1 MDKQESVSENE
12 VTIGSSPSS
21 TGPAGSHFEGQVGAH
36 YLLSLLAN
44 AEPRGL
50 PGTSID
56 RVELQRAGEGRA
68 LDDVVVHA
76 RDSLGRP
83 GVLEVQVKREIT
95 FAPGDLV
102 FRDVVSQIA
111 KSSQRPD
118 FWDSNY
124 RLAIA
129 TAKIS
134 HKIAGPYQDV
144 LKSARE
150 LESAATFFSRLN
162 RRGAGNKDMRTFV
175 ETFRT
180 RLGEAGR
187 ANDDIAVWR
196 LLQRIQILV
205 FDFTAE
211 GSASAELARERAVRA
226 LHDDDASQAATLWS
240 VLIELAIDV
249 AASGGARARVQLQEE
264 LRTRAFRLAG
274 DRRFATA
281 RAALAEASQ
290 AALADIDDRVGDV
303 RLTRPERL
311 SAVHAA
317 LDQGRY
323 VEIQGD
329 AGVGKSGILKHFAVQ
344 VGAEA
349 RTVVLSPGHTTS
361 RGWVEMRSVLGFD
374 GTARDLLTD
383 LASTGAATLFIDNL
397 DFFTDDERRT
407 IVDLVR
413 AAAEVP
419 GVSVVVTIRR
429 SLESEKTDWIP
440 RDILD
445 RLGRATPITVDE
457 LSEIEVDDLR
467 EAAPQ
472 IAALLADSHPARD
485 VARNLF
491 RLSRLLRL
499 AARPGGPYTLRTEID
514 MAEQW
519 WETADGQ
526 SDDLHRERSRIL
538 RLLAERALSGPESV
552 DVHSHPARAVDA
564 LIASETLRDLRH
576 DRVTFRHDVLAE
588 WAIGFLLSRDDS
600 AIDRLPLTK
609 LAPARLARGV
619 ELAARIALE
628 RAEDTVAWEALLARF
643 SQEGVHG
650 SWRRAVLLAIVR
662 SEAGVSLL
670 GRVSALLV
678 SNRAALLKE
687 VIRTVM
693 AVDVTRFSDALVAA
707 GVDPELLPTDVD
719 LPTGLSWF
727 RLIAWLLTQGSNV
740 PAPAI
745 PDIVD
750 LYTAWSVGRLG
761 QDPITPLLIPW
772 LHQWLTEVETRHLG
786 DPWHRPAPFSGQLGG
801 LDALEGDL
809 RTGFL
814 LFCDKRPELAA
825 SYLRG
830 VMARP
835 HNEDTVR
842 SILKFRGALAKAA
855 PAELADLAAAAL
867 IPAPSDDVE
876 RRQNRVF
883 NDPFTHLDLA
893 FIPASPAQGPFFD
906 LLTHAPEHGLRLIR
920 RLVDHSI
927 AFYTRGRE
935 HGTDVFI
942 IPFAEG
948 SRDFPW
954 VRSYNWSREGG
965 GPSSVASG
973 LMALE
978 AWAHNRLENG
988 EDFDHVLQDVLG
1000 GPGAP
1005 ACYLLVAVDLLLSH
1019 WPASINAA
1027 ITFLGCPELVCIDRQ
1042 RQINDQMQFPDI
1054 FGVKQLQKEPAGT
1067 ATLDSLKK
1075 RPSRRLALDDLLAH
1089 YAFVQPPEIRRK
1101 LELLLRQA
1109 SERLGPPDSE
1119 ATLGDPELMAV
1130 HALNLIDPAKYR
1142 EVEVEL
1148 ADGTKSR
1155 RWQYVPPDAERKH
1168 FERLQ
1173 ERTRGRTDTANMQA
1187 ALAVALKDRTRS
1199 SASFATAAVEWAQS
1213 ADAPKDDDESWMQNQ
1228 AVVTAAMIAM
1238 RDGGGEVRTK
1248 SLGWAR
1254 GIFARAL
1261 EADDDAVHQVREG
1274 LQFNPIAIAF
1284 VGLIHALKEQR
1295 GSDDIRH
1302 LLSVALR
1309 PAAVHGFIAEVAVL
1323 AAIDERLPRALLRCG
1338 LVACIYR
1345 VRQWDASDSET
1356 DAAVLSLLAERDPDL
1371 QPFVGDDEVVSP
1383 LTRVTFHPSYSYE
1396 DFIEGFR
1403 PHDTGD
1409 RSLSLRLADGVFKRV
1424 CHAALAQPT
1433 KRFLLVIDE
1442 INRANVAKVLGELI
1456 TLLEIDKRGLLITLP
1471 QSKESFCIPPN
1482 VFLLGTMN
1490 TADRSIKLLDA
1501 ALRRRFAFIELMPD
1515 VEVLR
1520 GAKVGTLALDDF
1532 LEELNRRIAKTEGRE
1547 KQIGHSFLLEGGEP
1561 VTDADEFA
1569 RRFRQEILPLLQEY
1583 CYDDYT
1589 ALASYIGSKLVDKSA
1604 QTLDRERL
1612 SDADALVAAL
1622 EEEFGRREGGVV

>member
-1 MDKQESVSENE
+1 MNDNE
-12 VTIGSSPSS
+12 VTAGSSPAS
-21 TGPAGSHFEGQVGAH
+21 TGPAGGHFEGQVGAH
-36 YLLSLLAN
+36 YLLSLLTS

-50 PGTSID
+50 PGTLIE

-68 LDDVVVHA
+68 LDDIVVHA
-76 RDSLGRP
+76 RDSLDRP
-83 GVLEVQVKREIT
+83 GILEVQVKREIT
-95 FAPGDLV
+95 FAPGDSV
-102 FRDVVSQIA
+102 FRDVVHQIA

-175 ETFRT
+175 GTFRT
-180 RLGEAGR
+180 RLGEAGA
-187 ANDDIAVWR
+187 ANDDIAIWR

-226 LHDDDASQAATLWS
+226 LHDDDAAQAATLWS

-249 AASGGARARVQLQEE
+249 AASGGARTHLQLQEE
-264 LRTRAFRLAG
+264 LRAQAFRLAG
-274 DRRFATA
+274 DRRYATA

-290 AALADIDDRVGDV
+290 AALADIDDCVGDV

-311 SAVHAA
+311 AAVHAA

-329 AGVGKSGILKHFAVQ
+329 AGVGKSGILKHFAMK

-349 RTVVLSPGHTTS
+349 KTVVLSPGHTTP

-374 GTARDLLTD
+374 GTARDLLAD
-383 LASTGAATLFIDNL
+383 LASTGAAILFIDNL
-397 DFFTDDERRT
+397 DFFTDEERRT
-407 IVDLVR
+407 VIDLVR
-413 AAAEVP
+413 AASGVP
-419 GVSVVVTIRR
+419 GVSVVITIRR
-429 SLESEKTDWIP
+429 TLASERVHWLPSD
-440 RDILD
+440 DLD

-472 IAALLADSHPARD
+472 LAALLADSHPARD

-499 AARPGGPYTLRTEID
+499 AAQPGGPYTPRTEID

-526 SDDLHRERSRIL
+526 RDDLHRDRSRIL
-538 RLLAERALSGPESV
+538 RLLAECALLGPGPA
-552 DVHSHPARAVDA
+552 DVHSYPAKAIDA

-588 WAIGFLLSRDDS
+588 WAIGFLLSLDDR

-609 LAPARLARGV
+609 PAPARLARGV

-628 RAEDTVAWEALLARF
+628 RADDTVAWEAFLARL
-643 SQEGVHG
+643 SHEGVHG
-650 SWRRAVLLAIVR
+650 SWRRAVILAIVR

-670 GRVSALLV
+670 GHASALLAA
-678 SNRAALLKE
+678 NRAALLKE

-707 GVDPELLPTDVD
+707 GVDPRVLPTDVD
-719 LPTGLSWF
+719 LPTGFSWL
-727 RLIAWLLTQGSNV
+727 RLIAWLLSQDSNV
-740 PAPAI
+740 PVPAI

-750 LYTAWSVGRLG
+750 LYIAWSVGRLG

-772 LHQWLTEVETRHLG
+772 LHRWLTEIETRHLG
-786 DPWHRPAPFSGQLGG
+786 DPWHRPAPFGG
-801 LDALEGDL
+801 EINALDALEADL
-809 RTGFL
+809 RTGLL
-814 LFCDKRPELAA
+814 LFCDKSPKLAA

-830 VMARP
+830 VMGRP

-855 PAELADLAAAAL
+855 PAELADLTAAAL
-867 IPAPSDDVE
+867 IPAPSDE
-876 RRQNRVF
+876 AHQRQNGVF
-883 NDPFTHLDLA
+883 NDPFTYLDLD

-906 LLTHAPEHGLRLIR
+906 LLVHAPEHGLRLIR

-927 AFYTRGRE
+927 AFYTHGRE
-935 HGTDVFI
+935 HGSDVFV
-942 IPFAEG
+942 IPLAEG
-948 SRDFPW
+948 SRVFPW

-965 GPSSVASG
+965 GPASVASG

-978 AWAHNRLENG
+978 AWAHNRVESG
-988 EDFDHVLQDVLG
+988 EDFNRVLEDVLG

-1027 ITFLGCPELVCIDRQ
+1027 VAFLGYPELVCIDRQ
-1042 RQINDQMQFPDI
+1042 RQVHDQIQFPDI
-1054 FGVKQLQKEPAGT
+1054 FGVKELQKEPVGI

-1075 RPSRRLALDDLLAH
+1075 RPSRRLTLDDLLAH
-1089 YAFVQPPEIRRK
+1089 YAFVQPPEVRGK

-1109 SERLGPPDSE
+1109 SERLGPSDPE
-1119 ATLGDPELMAV
+1119 ATLGDPSLMAV
-1130 HALNLIDPAKYR
+1130 HALNLIDPMNYR
-1142 EVEVEL
+1142 DVKVEL
-1148 ADGTKSR
+1148 VDGTTSR
-1155 RWQYVPPDAERKH
+1155 RWQYVSPETERRH

-1173 ERTRGRTDTANMQA
+1173 EGGRGRTAAASMQA
-1187 ALAVALKDRTRS
+1187 ALAAALNDRTRS
-1199 SASFATAAVEWAQS
+1199 SAIFAAAAVTWAQS
-1213 ADAPKDDDESWMQNQ
+1213 AADPEDDDASWIQNH
-1228 AVVTAAMIAM
+1228 ALVTAAMIAM
-1238 RDGGGEVRTK
+1238 RDGDSELRAN
-1248 SLGWAR
+1248 SLEWAR
-1254 GIFARAL
+1254 GIFTRAL
-1261 EADDDAVHQVREG
+1261 EADDDAVHQLREG

-1284 VGLIHALKEQR
+1284 VGLLHALKERR
-1295 GSDDIRH
+1295 GSEDIRN
-1302 LLSVALR
+1302 LLSVAQR
-1309 PAAVHGFIAEVAVL
+1309 PAAVHGFIAEVANL
-1323 AAIDERLPRALLRCG
+1323 AAMDERLPRAFLRCG

-1345 VRQWDASDSET
+1345 VRQWDSDAKTAAAAIRDQRKGATIDAEVAWLSGEGPEPAWPSLPSDAPVPKRRRIIGKTTAMEAERPYEPPEERFSDQMGALWLRGVKVLVNTGHQPWVFDLVRTYAEWTWVANGLGLSEREEVSSPPRQWNLAYFDLLARCLPPLTASET
-1356 DAAVLSLLAERDPDL
+1356 ELLALTPMCSLPEDSFFEVAPAFLRSVDEVYFNDRGVEESIAVLVRSTLAQHLAKTNSWRWLTRRRDSSIGMHIAPIVATCFFNDYGYGL
-1371 QPFVGDDEVVSP
+1371 QPA
-1383 LTRVTFHPSYSYE
+1383 
-1396 DFIEGFR
+1396 R
-1403 PHDTGD
+1403 PY
-1409 RSLSLRLADGVFKRV
+1409 
-1424 CHAALAQPT
+1424 
-1433 KRFLLVIDE
+1433 LLP
-1442 INRANVAKVLGELI
+1442 K
-1456 TLLEIDKRGLLITLP
+1456 
-1471 QSKESFCIPPN
+1471 
-1482 VFLLGTMN
+1482 
-1490 TADRSIKLLDA
+1490 
-1501 ALRRRFAFIELMPD
+1501 
-1515 VEVLR
+1515 
-1520 GAKVGTLALDDF
+1520 
-1532 LEELNRRIAKTEGRE
+1532 
-1547 KQIGHSFLLEGGEP
+1547 
-1561 VTDADEFA
+1561 
-1569 RRFRQEILPLLQEY
+1569 
-1583 CYDDYT
+1583 
-1589 ALASYIGSKLVDKSA
+1589 GS
-1604 QTLDRERL
+1604 
-1612 SDADALVAAL
+1612 
-1622 EEEFGRREGGVV
+1622 